1 MENLS
6 MELPQQRVIGSLILL
21 LGVSFFIIGLQSDQ
35 FSTVLSI
42 VKQIL
47 EAAIA
52 GAP

>member
-6 MELPQQRVIGSLILL
+6 MELPQRRVIGSLILL

-35 FSTVLSI
+35 LSIALNI

-52 GAP
+52 GVP